1 MWKISMYDPEYKR
14 IRQDAEALNLGL
26 TPKLSSLKMER
37 LLKAVAAAIKVERA
51 ARAVVE
57 TKKKAEEEARS
68 ATEEAMN
75 EFFAATKVTDDLIG
89 QAAMEAEMQRS
100 EIPAALKKHI
110 KELAIAM
117 GKQKVLD
124 HHAVRRD
131 SRDSPEVKKKSCRTL
146 RRKQTEGLKR
156 DMELKQRFPMLL
168 RNHPL
173 LSHRGFHSWPPIWAC
188 TGGVKNQRPKGE
200 VGILRKV
207 ILSRVHP
214 TQRCYLEI
222 DHEGSKYMGCL
233 MIDDHAF
240 CAQIVRLLQDSCN
253 RPIAE
258 IGSLDISHL
267 L

>member
-14 IRQDAEALNLGL
+14 IRQDAEALNLGQ

-68 ATEEAMN
+68 ATEGAMN

-100 EIPAALKKHI
+100 EIPEALKTHI

-117 GKQKVLD
+117 GKQKVLNQ
-124 HHAVRRD
+124 AV
-131 SRDSPEVKKKSCRTL
+131 
-146 RRKQTEGLKR
+146 
-156 DMELKQRFPMLL
+156 LL

-173 LSHRGFHSWPPIWAC
+173 LSQRGFHSWPPVWAC

-233 MIDDHAF
+233 IIDD
-240 CAQIVRLLQDSCN
+240 
-253 RPIAE
+253 
-258 IGSLDISHL
+258 
-267 L
+267 